1 MNQIN
6 GKVVLVKE
14 EIKVSKILVSYFSAS
29 GNTKNVAVKL
39 ASLVNA
45 DLFEIEAKDKY
56 TAEDLDWT
64 NNESRTT
71 REMKDRDFRPEIV
84 KKVDNIS
91 DYEKIVIGFP
101 VWWYT
106 APTIINTFIEENDL
120 SGKDI
125 YVFVTSGGSGVEKS
139 LDDLS
144 KTYPNLN
151 FISGKRIKTID
162 EEEIKEWLL

>member
-1 MNQIN
+1 MNKTLI
-6 GKVVLVKE
+6 
-14 EIKVSKILVSYFSAS
+14 SYFSAS
-29 GNTKNVAVKL
+29 GVTKNVAKKISE
-39 ASLVNA
+39 AISA
-45 DLFEIEAKDKY
+45 DIFEIEPVNKY
-56 TAEDLDWT
+56 TDEDLDWT
-64 NNESRTT
+64 NKASRTT
-71 REMKDRDFRPEIV
+71 IEMNDKSSRPQIKNRINNIEEYDRVI
-84 KKVDNIS
+84 
-91 DYEKIVIGFP
+91 IGFP